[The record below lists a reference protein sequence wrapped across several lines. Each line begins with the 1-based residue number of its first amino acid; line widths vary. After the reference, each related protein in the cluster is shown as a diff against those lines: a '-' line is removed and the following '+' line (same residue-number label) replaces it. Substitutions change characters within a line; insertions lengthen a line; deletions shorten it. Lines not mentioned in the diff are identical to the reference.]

1 MSDKMRLMS
10 TSSKFL
16 STKED
21 GVRINDSTCSVGHID
36 DTDKVLEPK
45 DGVQNGGEDS
55 RQQCNICQKE
65 PSFIKHSA
73 EPRKNCSLEPLP
85 QCFFFWRS
93 LSSVIVCCWSSDL
106 LCNLLCY
113 QTQQI

>member
-36 DTDKVLEPK
+36 DIDKVLEPK

-65 PSFIKHSA
+65 PSFIKHFA
-73 EPRKNCSLEPLP
+73 EPWKNCSLEPLP
-85 QCFFFWRS
+85 QRR
-93 LSSVIVCCWSSDL
+93 LGRVVQHNVI
-106 LCNLLCY
+106 LCNLLY
-113 QTQQI
+113 AAGPV